1 MFYLINLFII
11 LFSLIPSSTLY
22 AKNPFS
28 INFES
33 EPLKLQGEVKQTIKL
48 SIKSNNIEDAKYYL
62 KLNIPKTHM
71 VVLEGR
77 DLYTG
82 ELAPLKSK
90 DYYVTVRLKKEGEG
104 KITGIIYPYID
115 DRDVDTSN
123 PNKFTADYSIS
134 KSTKTVGKDYLLSV
148 ASTNEET
155 SGNFIVVSEDED
167 LPYNKTVA
175 NKEEGQRF
183 VLGSKNR
190 DNSFLRS
197 ILFVLSFS
205 LVAWFA
211 YRIINK

>member
-155 SGNFIVVSEDED
+155 SKNFIVVSEDED

-175 NKEEGQRF
+175 NEEEGQRF